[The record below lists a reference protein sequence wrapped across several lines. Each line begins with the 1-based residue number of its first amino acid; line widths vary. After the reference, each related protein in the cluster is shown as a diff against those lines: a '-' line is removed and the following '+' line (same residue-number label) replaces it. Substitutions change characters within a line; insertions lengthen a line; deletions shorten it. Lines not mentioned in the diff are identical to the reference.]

1 MKKRLLCSF
10 IVLLMAV
17 MPMIGCNDLESR
29 WYQECQSRGLT
40 RAQAELGFYGFALRY
55 WWGKKMEN
63 GTYAVNY
70 SAVSADKI
78 IEILSKAEQD
88 VRGPFDDPKE
98 QEFIKLLGLE
108 KSIAEQQRA
117 YKVILDN
124 LRDHQMYAVLM
135 DLLGE
140 NQFNGSVAEK
150 KFDIKMLLPPEKPY
164 RFTSEAVE
172 RAKEMGQLRLIHKFT
187 FLFDDVLSGKEKDPM
202 DLTEKNKFVW
212 KRSSGGLEIRT
223 YKIYS
228 EDEKPADGNG
238 DYIEAWRVSFVN
250 SSDNTDPV
258 MVKES
263 SPCLRVFTSR
273 YSTSLNI
280 YVLDFDKEN
289 SEHGYGMPDLVKVFT
304 AVTNGKDLLVNN
316 SDVIKLLFEE
326 RPKEILSKDP
336 PPMKVQIAKAGD
348 APPPSW
354 EEAKTPEG
362 YKVPFSYA
370 SRGRDNYTIEVQFEP
385 QKKDPSGSP
394 HGNKGGDRK
403 IKYILKKWHDPKNPS
418 AKGPGDV
425 VEYYKPKASYGGN
438 NIFNAEVTSGKE
450 MSVTIKG
457 QPKVSG
463 FITDKDNIFIE
474 DIPAQIDYTDGKK
487 RWRIA
492 NLKGNDS
499 TFESRQRVQSS
510 SQTGMVSDGGNS
522 TAVPAPDPDFLW

>member
-1 MKKRLLCSF
+1 MKKRLLCILIGLL
-10 IVLLMAV
+10 IVATPMA
-17 MPMIGCNDLESR
+17 GCNNLESK
-29 WYQECQSRGLT
+29 WYQKCQERGLT
-40 RAQAELGFYGFALRY
+40 RAQAEIGFYGFALRY
-55 WWGKKMEN
+55 WWGKKMDN

-70 SAVSADKI
+70 SAISADKI
-78 IEILSKAEQD
+78 IEILSKAEEE
-88 VRGPFDDPKE
+88 VRGPFNDPKE

-108 KSIAEQQRA
+108 KSIAEQQKA

-124 LRDHQMYAVLM
+124 LRYHQMYAVLM
-135 DLLGE
+135 ELLGE

-150 KFDIKMLLPPEKPY
+150 KFNIKMLFPPEKSY

-172 RAKEMGQLRLIHKFT
+172 RAKEMGQLRLVHTFT
-187 FLFDDVLSGKEKDPM
+187 VLFDDMLSGKEKDPA
-202 DLTEKNKFVW
+202 DLGEKNKFVW
-212 KRSSGGLEIRT
+212 KRANGGLEIRT

-228 EDEKPADGNG
+228 EDEKPTDGNG
-238 DYIEAWRVSFVN
+238 DYIEAWRVSFVQAP
-250 SSDNTDPV
+250 DNTAPV
-258 MVKES
+258 VKKES
-263 SPCLRVFTSR
+263 SPCLRVFASR

-289 SEHGYGMPDLVKVFT
+289 GEHGYGMPDLVKVFT
-304 AVTNGKDLLVNN
+304 AVTNGKDLFVNN
-316 SDVIKLLFEE
+316 AEVINMLFAE
-326 RPKEILSKDP
+326 RPKEILAKDP

-370 SRGRDNYTIEVQFEP
+370 SRSRDNYTIEVQFEP
-385 QKKDPSGSP
+385 QKKDASGSP
-394 HGNKGGDRK
+394 HGHKSGAKK
-403 IKYILKKWHDPKNPS
+403 IKYILKKWHDPKDTS

-425 VEYYKPKASYGGN
+425 VEYYRPKASYSGN
-438 NIFNAEVTSGKE
+438 NIFDAEVANGKE
-450 MSVTIKG
+450 MSVTIEG

-463 FITDKDNIFIE
+463 FITDKNNIFIE
-474 DIPAQIDYTDGKK
+474 DIPVQIDYTDGKK

-510 SQTGMVSDGGNS
+510 SPTSISPDGGNS
-522 TAVPAPDPDFLW
+522 TVVTPTPDFLW